1 MSSDEVP
8 GNENGDDKPLVPITP
23 VTSIPY
29 DRTVSQNLRYLDDA
43 LTHAIDQLNKFNSE
57 TMSDLSLKYE
67 LIRNNES
74 RVIGF
79 FAHQLMLVQMQNPA
93 GQNGGFHSDYPK
105 LDRFLSVVN
114 INKKSIEYIV
124 QRMTFDDLL
133 NGKAAVR
140 EKLLYDAGT
149 TEIERKD
156 FRNAFNALK
165 DCLDYFLHGGTND
178 HGRFYWHIETPSAP
192 VMTPYAARQHRLSDT
207 VLSVPLSTDSER
219 SSSVSASL
227 STEFGAVTNTSTPMT
242 TTATTNNPRRHYPTP
257 TPPPP
262 TRSTHLSVNG
272 KRKCEHPSKKSSVDP
287 SIFANVNPSR
297 TMDLQLPDDSSTSRR
312 SSYGSDT
319 DNRLQS
325 DVEYSSTENEIY
337 NLPYQ
342 LAKRKLSIKAFDKYY
357 YAKALSKLI
366 HQNATASESEQTDV
380 NNILPLNS
388 CNRKHHDNKLVTK
401 LAKNHLWSRPAFTGG
416 TATPKSPTIR
426 SPTMPGS
433 PMGSTHNSDTENDPK
448 SPDTPFYN
456 TQSPVIRHRM
466 AHKIQHKWTNLMKL
480 STCNVC
486 TKKIFFL
493 GTKCNN
499 CKYKCHKECVQQAP
513 TNCGFSEGKF
523 RRAIDNTDIQNAFA
537 KSTPLTRKY
546 HFTPSDSISP
556 TPSTPISAPGSP
568 APHPSLASY
577 HFSGVIPNGS
587 PSIYVSESIYCT
599 QNDPDS
605 WVVIETN
612 TKTASE
618 LPESQSDSDTNSTA
632 QTDTGTN
639 LTDSTITLS
648 NRYCSQLSQND
659 SKQSARD
666 DFKSKLAIS
675 IDDDVD
681 GDPDK
686 RSMDLPTS
694 IQDWVIGFNNI
705 KMIEE
710 VRRSSGSLMKAH
722 WHGELAVRLIK
733 PNPKS
738 TDVEFLEQ
746 FKNQIFCLRK
756 VRHEHLNLYTGV
768 CIESPNFAI
777 ASNWIR
783 GSTLFEMIHIRNDS
797 IPFNLAVQYAAQIAQ
812 AMSYLHEK
820 SINHMSL
827 RTTNIFVQNNR
838 VVLTDYGLV
847 PLSKCYRYHEQPAV
861 IVPRGFLSYLAPEII
876 RKLDPRNEQTL
887 LQHTPQTDVY
897 AFGTVWYELLFREFP
912 YAKQLAEYII
922 WRAGNS
928 LKQPL
933 SSVHISKNAKDIIN
947 QCWSF
952 VPDDRPDFAML
963 CKSLTKM
970 PGKRSL
976 VRSPSTPL
984 QYHGHQ
990 ISTNPFK

>member
-466 AHKIQHKWTNLMKL
+466 AHKIQHK
-480 STCNVC
+480 
-486 TKKIFFL
+486 
-493 GTKCNN
+493 
-499 CKYKCHKECVQQAP
+499 YKCHKECVQQAP

-546 HFTPSDSISP
+546 HFTRMFLSSNVNILNSTCILASDSISP